1 MKFFGKMRNFP
12 PFFANNLLRIHFFK
26 FIIRL
31 VYILKAK
38 KNGKRLQPDEHSA
51 CASSRHFYF
60 GRK

>member
-38 KNGKRLQPDEHSA
+38 KKWKTATTG
-51 CASSRHFYF
+51 
-60 GRK
+60 